1 MTTAL
6 AVERDIMDTI
16 PAYRHVYGKL
26 RAAIKDGSYAPGSL
40 LPTENELCE
49 IYEVSRTTV
58 RKAVGMLVAEG
69 HLKVKQGRGTEV
81 LNASTSQRLNLMSS
95 VTETLMDKGFKVTTQ
110 GMCIDRVPAIG
121 GVAEALELQEGESV
135 YRLQRVQCADGEPI
149 AIMLNYLRE
158 NLVPGFD
165 QHVNAFTSLYSFL
178 ESQYHLVFRDAIEY
192 LSAVSADFAD
202 SQILKIPFGAP
213 LLFSRRISR
222 TDTGPFEYA
231 STKLVAGK
239 YEYSVYL
246 QGR

>member
-1 MTTAL
+1 M
-6 AVERDIMDTI
+6 ENI

-26 RAAIKDGSYAPGSL
+26 RQAIKEGAYAPGTL

-49 IYEVSRTTV
+49 IYDVSRTTV

-81 LNASTSQRLNLMSS
+81 LNAAASQRLNLMSS
-95 VTETLMDKGFKVTTQ
+95 VTETLMDKGYKVTTR
-110 GMCIDRVPAIG
+110 GMCIDRVRAADD
-121 GVAEALELQEGESV
+121 VAEALEIQPGESV
-135 YRLQRVQCADGEPI
+135 FRLQRVQCADGEPI

-158 NLVPGFD
+158 NAVPGFD

-178 ESQYHLVFRDAIEY
+178 ESRYHLVFKDAVEH
-192 LSAVSADFAD
+192 LSAVAADFAD

-222 TDTGPFEYA
+222 TESGPFEYA

>member
-1 MTTAL
+1 
-6 AVERDIMDTI
+6 MDSI
-16 PAYRHVYGKL
+16 PAYRHVYGQL
-26 RAAIKDGSYAPGSL
+26 RAAIKDGAYEPGKL

-49 IYEVSRTTV
+49 IYDVSRTTV

-81 LNASTSQRLNLMSS
+81 LNASASQRLNFMSS
-95 VTETLMDKGFKVTTQ
+95 VTETLMDKGYKVTTQ
-110 GMCIDRVPAIG
+110 GMCIDRVSASNEI
-121 GVAEALELQEGESV
+121 AEALEIQPGDSV
-135 YRLQRVQCADGEPI
+135 FRLQRVQCADGEPI

-158 NLVPGFD
+158 SAVPGFD
-165 QHVNAFTSLYSFL
+165 QHVNAFTSLYAFL
-178 ESQYHLVFRDAIEY
+178 ESQYRLVFKDAVEY
-192 LSAVSADFAD
+192 LSAIAADFVD
-202 SQILKIPFGAP
+202 SQILKIPTGAP

-222 TDTGPFEYA
+222 TESGPFEYA